1 MDNSEY
7 ISASEIGD
15 YVYCKRG
22 WWLRQRGLLKTTF
35 AMQEGT
41 QKHDNLFLQIIRIQ
55 LIQNILLWGGIVLL
69 ALLALA
75 LIFI

>member
-1 MDNSEY
+1 MDKSEY

-22 WWLRQRGLLKTTF
+22 WWLRQRGLLATTF
-35 AMQEGT
+35 AMQDGT
-41 QKHDNLFLQIIRIQ
+41 QKHENIFLQIIRIK

-69 ALLALA
+69 VLLILALL
-75 LIFI
+75 FI